1 MRLRDAPYLFAQEK
15 RKDIPVPKVPVLHS
29 WDLDTQQARGLQLEL
44 AARVDAT
51 RPLAEVRTVGGADVS
66 YDLGGKWLYGA
77 VVVTR
82 AGTEEVVERSGVVTE
97 ARFPYVPGL
106 FSFREAPALIPAY
119 EALGERPD
127 VLLLDGQGIAHPRG
141 IGLASHVGLWLG
153 IPTIGCAK
161 SRLFGEHDEPG
172 PTRGDWRPLTSEGR
186 TLGAVLRTRDRI
198 KPVYISVGHLCD
210 LPGAIRVVLDNAPQ
224 RRLPIPARLAHQY
237 VNDLRRQAA
246 EP

>member
-1 MRLRDAPYLFAQEK
+1 M
-15 RKDIPVPKVPVLHS
+15 PKVPVLHS

-44 AARVDAT
+44 AARVDTT

-82 AGTEEVVERSGVVTE
+82 AGTEEVVERSGIVTE

-106 FSFREAPALIPAY
+106 FSFREAPALIQAY

-153 IPTIGCAK
+153 IPTMAAP
-161 SRLFGEHDEPG
+161 SPSSSAS
-172 PTRGDWRPLTSEGR
+172 TTSPAQHTVNGGR
-186 TLGAVLRTRDRI
+186 
-198 KPVYISVGHLCD
+198 
-210 LPGAIRVVLDNAPQ
+210 
-224 RRLPIPARLAHQY
+224 
-237 VNDLRRQAA
+237 
-246 EP
+246 

>member
-1 MRLRDAPYLFAQEK
+1 MRE
-15 RKDIPVPKVPVLHS
+15 
-29 WDLDTQQARGLQLEL
+29 LQLEL
-44 AARVDAT
+44 AARVDTT

-66 YDLGGKWLYGA
+66 YDLGGKWLYGV

-82 AGTEEVVERSGVVTE
+82 VGTEEVVERSGIVTE

-106 FSFREAPALIPAY
+106 FSFREAPALIQAY

-127 VLLLDGQGIAHPRG
+127 VLLLDVQGIAHPRG

-161 SRLFGEHDEPG
+161 SGLCGEHDEPG
-172 PTRGDWRPLTSEGR
+172 PTRGDWRPLTSKGR

-210 LPGAIRVVLDNAPQ
+210 LPGAIRVVLDNASQ
-224 RRLPIPARLAHQY
+224 HRLPIPARLAHHY

>member
-1 MRLRDAPYLFAQEK
+1 MPS
-15 RKDIPVPKVPVLHS
+15 VPVLHS
-29 WDLDTQQARGLQLEL
+29 WDLDTEEASKLQLAL
-44 AARVDAT
+44 AALVDTT

-66 YDLGGKWLYGA
+66 YDLQGKWLYGA

-106 FSFREAPALIPAY
+106 FSFREAPVLIQAY

-161 SRLFGEHDEPG
+161 SRLCGEHDEPG
-172 PTRGDWRPLTSEGR
+172 PARGDWRPLTSEGQ
-186 TLGAVLRTRDRI
+186 TIGAVLRTRDRI
-198 KPVYISVGHLCD
+198 KPVYVSVGHLCD
-210 LPGAIRVVLDNAPQ
+210 LPGAIHVVLDNAPKY
-224 RRLPIPARLAHQY
+224 RLPIPARLAHQY
-237 VNDLRRQAA
+237 VNDLRRAA
-246 EP
+246 GAL

>member
-1 MRLRDAPYLFAQEK
+1 M
-15 RKDIPVPKVPVLHS
+15 PKVLVLHS
-29 WDLDTQQARGLQLEL
+29 WDLDTQQARELQLEL
-44 AARVDAT
+44 AARIDAT

-106 FSFREAPALIPAY
+106 FSFREAPALIQAY

-161 SRLFGEHDEPG
+161 SRLFGAHDEPG

-210 LPGAIRVVLDNAPQ
+210 LPGA
-224 RRLPIPARLAHQY
+224 
-237 VNDLRRQAA
+237 
-246 EP
+246 